1 MEVSI
6 VDIKDMKCYL
16 AVIEEGSINAAA
28 KRLHIAQP
36 PLSRQMKQLEE
47 ELGVRLFE
55 RGKRRIQ
62 LTEAGRLLRNRAE
75 QFLGQ
80 VDNTVKEMRQL
91 NAGTYGTLSI
101 GTIASSG
108 VTILPGVVRAFRSSF
123 PGVSFQLWE
132 GETKRITGLLNKGT
146 IELGMVR
153 LPFDAEIYESIN
165 LPNEPLIAAMN
176 KNHSDYLGDHT
187 ECLPLS
193 ELAGK
198 PLLIHRK
205 YEAMIVE
212 NCQKFGFYPEF
223 ICMSDDVMS
232 ILAWADADIG
242 IAIVPRAAIGLI
254 PSTNL
259 IYRTI
264 TDPCLET
271 TAAIIWMRNRC
282 LPAAAQN
289 FVALFTAMHLKS
301 LIVK

>member
-1 MEVSI
+1 M
-6 VDIKDMKCYL
+6 DIKDMKCYL
-16 AVIEEGSINAAA
+16 AVVEEGSINAAA

-47 ELGVRLFE
+47 ELGVKLFE
-55 RGKRRIQ
+55 RGKRKVQ

-91 NAGTYGTLSI
+91 NAGTCGTLSI
-101 GTIASSG
+101 GTVTSSG

-123 PGVSFQLWE
+123 PSVSFQLWE
-132 GETKRITGLLNKGT
+132 GETNRITELLNRGS
-146 IELGMVR
+146 IEIGIVR
-153 LPFDAEIYESIN
+153 FPFDAEIYESIK
-165 LPNEPLIAAMN
+165 LPNEPLVAAIN
-176 KNHSDYLGDHT
+176 KNHNDYLGDHT
-187 ECLPLS
+187 DCIKLS

-212 NCQKFGFYPEF
+212 YCQQFGFAPEF
-223 ICMSDDVMS
+223 VCMSDDVMP
-232 ILAWADADIG
+232 ILVWADADIG

-259 IYRTI
+259 TYKTI
-264 TDPCLET
+264 TNPCLET
-271 TAAIIWMRNRC
+271 TAAVIWMRNRY
-282 LPAAAQN
+282 LSAAAHN
-289 FVALFTAMHLKS
+289 FLTLFTTMHSKS
-301 LIVK
+301 LTVES